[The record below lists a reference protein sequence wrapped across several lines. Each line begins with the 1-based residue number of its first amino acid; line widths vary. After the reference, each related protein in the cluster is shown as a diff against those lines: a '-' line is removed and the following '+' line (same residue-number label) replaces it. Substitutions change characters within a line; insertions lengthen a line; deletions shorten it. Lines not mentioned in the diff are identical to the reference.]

1 MRSNGLTPLFIQE
14 LRVPLDTA
22 AIPER
27 LLDEGYD
34 EELGHDHDEHQEA
47 DQYILDRH
55 VDNKGESKYSKGV
68 KSRSQKSPIP
78 KYSRF

>member
-1 MRSNGLTPLFIQE
+1 MRSNGLTPLFTQE

-22 AIPER
+22 AVPER
-27 LLDEGYD
+27 LLDEVYD

-55 VDNKGESKYSKGV
+55 VDNKGESKYSKRCQAKV
-68 KSRSQKSPIP
+68 TKSPIP
-78 KYSRF
+78 KYNRF